1 MLNKDKLASFVYWI
15 KEREAI
21 RVAKERGD
29 PQPWTE
35 DKFLQDYKFC
45 NVRRRDDRVSR
56 WLLENLYVE
65 HDHPLLWLQA
75 CVARWINWPPT
86 LEETLEM
93 WNYDNLKPAWFT
105 AVGEIIDARVAREEK
120 AWTGAYM
127 ITARALPV
135 GMKKG
140 AWIME
145 QTIKPLYDRKRE
157 FEEFFKREYRTVEQ
171 AMKLFDGAF
180 NHGPFMIGQI
190 VADWSYTPL
199 LQSATDL
206 YTWAPIG
213 PGSARGM
220 NKLHDRPKDGMLKQE
235 QFTVELQ
242 ELMTSIFDAAEFIPS
257 LTAHDTQNC
266 LCEWDKYT
274 RLESGGQVRARY
286 TPEERF

>member
-1 MLNKDKLASFVYWI
+1 MLSKQKLANFVYWI

-21 RVAKERGD
+21 RIAKERGD

-35 DKFLQDYKFC
+35 DQFLQAYRFC

-56 WLLENLYVE
+56 WLLENLYID

-86 LEETLEM
+86 LQEIEDM
-93 WNYDNLKPAWFT
+93 WNYDTLKPAWF
-105 AVGEIIDARVAREEK
+105 AEVGNIIDARVDRGEK

-127 ITARALPV
+127 IHSLQSPM
-135 GMKKG
+135 GKG
-140 AWIME
+140 LWLLTKAI
-145 QTIKPLYDRKRE
+145 QPLYDDKAK
-157 FEEFFKREYRTVEQ
+157 FEEFFKREDRTVEQ

-180 NHGPFMIGQI
+180 NHGSFMAGQI
-190 VADWSYTPL
+190 VADWTYTPL
-199 LQSATDL
+199 LQSASDL
-206 YTWAPIG
+206 YTWAPVG
-213 PGSARGM
+213 PGSSRGM
-220 NKLHDRPKDGMLKQE
+220 NKLHERPKDRLMKQD
-235 QFTVELQ
+235 QFTDELQ
-242 ELMTSIFDAAEFIPS
+242 ELMTSMFDAAEFIPS
-257 LTAHDTQNC
+257 LTAHDIQNC